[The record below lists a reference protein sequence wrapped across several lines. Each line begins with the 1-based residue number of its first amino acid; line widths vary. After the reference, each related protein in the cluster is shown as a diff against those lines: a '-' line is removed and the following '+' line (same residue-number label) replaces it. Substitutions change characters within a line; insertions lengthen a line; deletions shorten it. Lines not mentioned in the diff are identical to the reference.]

1 MSTHERG
8 WGSHQTAP
16 RPLAMV
22 CGCGGGGTTGW
33 CRRHPQL
40 GSGWTSTRKTTPAR
54 GRQQGGVT
62 SRALGVTGETATRGW
77 RWRCARTA
85 SGLHSLRSCRARRPV
100 CFRARLSV
108 SHFGNS
114 QLASRVRSWC
124 SITDEGGA
132 SGRGE
137 PEKARA
143 KRGGPRWGEGWALL
157 NERAGCR
164 VREPASTVASGYNAG
179 RAPDE
184 GKPCGRG
191 PAPKCKTR
199 SLHHR
204 AAGATC
210 VYTCNVMRMRV
221 CTLAPARAAPA
232 TRTAHTNENGL
243 KKTNA
248 SVEARRES
256 ATARHTLTLRAANT
270 RVYRQAVDFCTR
282 TLLLPHRH
290 ALSVRRA
297 RSARPPSA
305 GPSPVAR
312 GCPTATVPIG
322 WCCDRLWRLAGG
334 VLRVSRRLFP
344 LLPAVW
350 TSWSP
355 GRGAKGKTHP
365 RDHAAGKMNDV
376 SGSGVSETRRC
387 NTPGVRIDPLTCRL
401 LRALPPEEDEHKA
414 LE

>member
-1 MSTHERG
+1 M
-8 WGSHQTAP
+8 
-16 RPLAMV
+16 
-22 CGCGGGGTTGW
+22 
-33 CRRHPQL
+33 
-40 GSGWTSTRKTTPAR
+40 
-54 GRQQGGVT
+54 
-62 SRALGVTGETATRGW
+62 
-77 RWRCARTA
+77 
-85 SGLHSLRSCRARRPV
+85 
-100 CFRARLSV
+100 
-108 SHFGNS
+108 
-114 QLASRVRSWC
+114 
-124 SITDEGGA
+124 
-132 SGRGE
+132 
-137 PEKARA
+137 
-143 KRGGPRWGEGWALL
+143 L